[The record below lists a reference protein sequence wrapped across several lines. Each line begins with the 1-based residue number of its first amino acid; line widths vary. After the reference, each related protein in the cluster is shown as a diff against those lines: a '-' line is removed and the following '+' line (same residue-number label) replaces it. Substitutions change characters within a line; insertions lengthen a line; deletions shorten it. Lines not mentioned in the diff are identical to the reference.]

1 MSGSF
6 FRAFLIGLCAVA
18 LAAPV
23 ATLQAHSAHEHGKAE
38 IRLAMDGNKMV
49 LVLQTP
55 QDSIIGFE
63 RAPKGESEL
72 AKAKAAVEILKAG
85 SKLFE
90 INAEASCVFKETS
103 LVAPNLVVSA
113 SDAGKVKDHSDVEVS
128 YNLDCA
134 NPNKLSSV
142 VVNVF
147 DAFKSVK
154 VIHVQFVGNKKQKS
168 VRLTSSARSVKL

>member
-1 MSGSF
+1 MSSSF
-6 FRAFLIGLCAVA
+6 FRAFLIGLCALG

-23 ATLQAHSAHEHGKAE
+23 ATLYAHSAHEHGKAE
-38 IRLAMDGNKMV
+38 IRLAIDNNKMV

-72 AKAKAAVEILKAG
+72 AKAKAALETLKAG
-85 SKLFE
+85 NKLFV
-90 INAEASCVFKETS
+90 INAEASCVFKETG
-103 LVAPNLVVSA
+103 LVAPNLVA
-113 SDAGKVKDHSDVEVS
+113 STGVAAKASDHSDVEVS

-134 NPNKLSSV
+134 NPTKLSSV

-147 DAFKSVK
+147 DAFKSIK
-154 VIHVQFVGNKKQKS
+154 VIQVQFVGAKKQKS
-168 VRLTSSARSVKL
+168 VRLTSSARTVKY